1 MAQEVNV
8 HPLVYRMPNVQQKQ
22 RNSRVQKYLSLVQ
35 PIAKRY
41 AHRSGCDCDDLIQ
54 VGCLGLI
61 QASQRF
67 EQTKVTVFHVFAKP
81 HIRGAILHYLR
92 DRASL
97 IRLPRHVEE
106 RAILLKEENERTLS
120 AADQLV
126 RMSYRYKTTWVEL
139 DDEFMTS
146 KYDGLQNIERGEQV
160 AKINRA
166 LKKLNKS
173 DQNIIR
179 LVIFEGNSLR
189 LAGKA
194 IGVSAMTVQRRL
206 KRALATLRDRLNSDQ
221 SV

>member
-67 EQTKVTVFHVFAKP
+67 EQTKGTVFHVFAKP

-106 RAILLKEENERTLS
+106 RAILLKEENEQALNNSDRLIL
-120 AADQLV
+120 QH
-126 RMSYRYKTTWVEL
+126 YKFKTKWVEL
-139 DDEFMTS
+139 NEECLMG
-146 KYDGLQNIERGEQV
+146 KYDEIINMEWKEQNSR
-160 AKINRA
+160 INSARQTLA
-166 LKKLNKS
+166 E
-173 DQNIIR
+173 DQQNIIQ
-179 LVIFEGNSLR
+179 LVIVEGNSLR
-189 LAGKA
+189 KAGK
-194 IGVSAMTVQRRL
+194 IVGVSAMTVQRRL
-206 KRALATLRDRLNSDQ
+206 KQALAQLRELLTADQ
-221 SV
+221 SG

>member
-8 HPLVYRMPNVQQKQ
+8 HPLVNRMPNVQQQQ
-22 RNSRVQKYLSLVQ
+22 RNSRIQKYISLVQ

-67 EQTKVTVFHVFAKP
+67 EQTKGTVFHVFAKP

-106 RAILLKEENERTLS
+106 RALLLKEENEQTLS
-120 AADQLV
+120 A
-126 RMSYRYKTTWVEL
+126 E
-139 DDEFMTS
+139 
-146 KYDGLQNIERGEQV
+146 
-160 AKINRA
+160 
-166 LKKLNKS
+166 NKS
-173 DQNIIR
+173 
-179 LVIFEGNSLR
+179 
-189 LAGKA
+189 
-194 IGVSAMTVQRRL
+194 L
-206 KRALATLRDRLNSDQ
+206 KSTGPYKS
-221 SV
+221 

>member
-1 MAQEVNV
+1 M
-8 HPLVYRMPNVQQKQ
+8 
-22 RNSRVQKYLSLVQ
+22 
-35 PIAKRY
+35 RY

-67 EQTKVTVFHVFAKP
+67 EQTKGTVFHVFAKP

-106 RAILLKEENERTLS
+106 RALLLKEENEQTLS
-120 AADQLV
+120 AADQLI

-139 DDEFMTS
+139 DDEFMTGKS
-146 KYDGLQNIERGEQV
+146 EGLQNIERREQV
-160 AKINRA
+160 AEINRA
-166 LKKLNKS
+166 LQKLNKS

-179 LVIFEGNSLR
+179 LVIFEANSLR

>member
-8 HPLVYRMPNVQQKQ
+8 QPLGCRIPNVQQKQ
-22 RNSRVQKYLSLVQ
+22 RNSRVQKYLSMVQ

-41 AHRSGCDCDDLIQ
+41 AQRSGCDCDDLIQ
-54 VGCLGLI
+54 VGCLGLV

-67 EQTKVTVFHVFAKP
+67 EQTKGTLFHVFAKP
-81 HIRGAILHYLR
+81 HIRVAILHYLR

-97 IRLPRHVEE
+97 IGLPRHIAK
-106 RAILLKEENERTLS
+106 RALILKEENEQTFS
-120 AADQLV
+120 AADQLI
-126 RMSYRYKTTWVEL
+126 RMSYRYKTTWVVL
-139 DDEFMTS
+139 DEEFMTG
-146 KYDGLQNIERGEQV
+146 KYDGLQNIERREQV
-160 AKINRA
+160 AEINRA
-166 LKKLNKS
+166 LQKLNKS

-194 IGVSAMTVQRRL
+194 IGVSTMTVQRRL
-206 KRALATLRDRLNSDQ
+206 KRALATLRNRLNSDQ